1 MEGEGL
7 LSRVTLSLGFNLDDV
22 EADGLGKGSAL
33 ADSHDISDA
42 ETESGGAVSRDGL
55 VALLESVVLLDKVEI
70 ITADDNSVLHLG

>member
-1 MEGEGL
+1 ML
-7 LSRVTLSLGFNLDDV
+7 LLLTDHV